1 MRGIIAVNNL
11 GYIGL
16 DGELP
21 WKSSEDLKHFKK
33 LTMAHSCLVGWN
45 TYQTLP
51 KLEGRMTIVDSR
63 GEPILSSTPKEGR
76 PKQDWSFIIGDDIN
90 PDDNLWCIGGKKTY
104 EKYAPYIHELHISH
118 IDDNTIGDTMF
129 PDFSRLNPDC
139 KVVNHYF
146 GSD

>member
-33 LTMAHSCLVGWN
+33 LTMGDPVLVGYR
-45 TYQTLP
+45 TYETLP
-51 KLEGRMTIVDSR
+51 PLKGRKILLDDVNRHVTMLDKTI
-63 GEPILSSTPKEGR
+63 
-76 PKQDWSFIIGDDIN
+76 DDI
-90 PDDNLWCIGGKKTY
+90 PFDYYKDGDGLWCIGGKKTY
-104 EKYAPYIHELHISH
+104 ERYADFFDELHISH

-139 KVVNHYF
+139 KVVNYYF
-146 GSD
+146 GTD